1 MFRSPS
7 QVELVLRK
15 LPQKNGERQIND
27 CDGTATKKDSPH
39 TATISIVLLRKL
51 REALPKSP
59 QSVVDIDDSSKQQ
72 KITVK
77 MCVSRETS
85 AKST

>member
-1 MFRSPS
+1 MA
-7 QVELVLRK
+7 
-15 LPQKNGERQIND
+15 PQQI
-27 CDGTATKKDSPH
+27 GSPH

-51 REALPKSP
+51 REALPISP
-59 QSVVDIDDSSKQQ
+59 QSVAVIDDSAKQQ

-77 MCVSRETS
+77 MSVSRETS

>member
-1 MFRSPS
+1 MIATA
-7 QVELVLRK
+7 
-15 LPQKNGERQIND
+15 PQQKRQ
-27 CDGTATKKDSPH
+27 PH

-51 REALPKSP
+51 REALPMSS
-59 QSVVDIDDSSKQQ
+59 QSVAVIDDSAKQK

-77 MCVSRETS
+77 MSVSRETS

>member
-1 MFRSPS
+1 MTAMA
-7 QVELVLRK
+7 
-15 LPQKNGERQIND
+15 PQQKS
-27 CDGTATKKDSPH
+27 SPH
-39 TATISIVLLRKL
+39 TATMSIVQPYKP

-59 QSVVDIDDSSKQQ
+59 QSVTVIGDSSKQQ

-77 MCVSRETS
+77 MSVSRETP